1 MFERFITRSSTR
13 PFTENSLKHLKSTT
27 DRFNKKIK
35 GTVVEKWINYWKII
49 TKDYK
54 DVAKSVK
61 EDIVQAPFQSSLY
74 FTGAT
79 FIALSFKLNPDLK
92 SFRAKYIESANNIS
106 LVPLNMANPQSV
118 KHLKYIK
125 SSFNRKLIRHMNL
138 GVMSIVWVDKY
149 SEECDLYENNCP
161 YLQIPYWKFSGQI
174 LDVGFLNV
182 WWIISR
188 KMLDFDINY

>member
-1 MFERFITRSSTR
+1 MFKRFITRSSTR
-13 PFTENSLKHLKSTT
+13 QFTKNPLERLKSTT
-27 DRFNKKIK
+27 DRFNQKIK
-35 GTVVEKWINYWKII
+35 GTVVEKWVNYWKLI

-61 EDIVQAPFQSSLY
+61 EDIIQAPLRSSLY

-79 FIALSFKLNPDLK
+79 FITLCIKLNPDLK

-106 LVPLNMANPQSV
+106 LVPLNVANPQSV
-118 KHLKYIK
+118 EHLKCIE

-138 GVMSIVWVDKY
+138 GIMSFVWMDKY
-149 SEECDLYENNCP
+149 SEECDLYESNCS
-161 YLQIPYWKFSGQI
+161 YLQIPYWKLSGQI